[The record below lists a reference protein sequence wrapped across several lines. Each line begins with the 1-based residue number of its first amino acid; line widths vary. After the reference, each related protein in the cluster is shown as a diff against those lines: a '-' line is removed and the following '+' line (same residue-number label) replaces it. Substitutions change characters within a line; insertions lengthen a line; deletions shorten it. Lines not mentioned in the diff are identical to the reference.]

1 MATKTQTAIELID
14 SHKPKD
20 FKFFF
25 NIKDQSL
32 IKELEEAGYDMS
44 SLNTIID
51 EDLIQAALTSEFTD
65 KYDRD
70 IIGRANEP
78 TIFDDGIIMSK
89 QLVTKSDKKLE
100 LILKSIFIHKS
111 IGYVA
116 WKYQYEKFDIIQIF
130 VLI

>member
-1 MATKTQTAIELID
+1 MTTKINACDLVD

-25 NIKDQSL
+25 DIKDTTL
-32 IKELEEAGYDMS
+32 IQELEVAGYDIS

-51 EDLIQAALTSEFTD
+51 EDLIQAALTSDFTD

-78 TIFDDGIIMSK
+78 TIFEDGIIMSK
-89 QLVTKSDKKLE
+89 QLITKTDKKLE
-100 LILKSIFIHKS
+100 SILKSIFIHNS

-116 WKYQYEKFDIIQIF
+116 WKYQYERFDIIQIF